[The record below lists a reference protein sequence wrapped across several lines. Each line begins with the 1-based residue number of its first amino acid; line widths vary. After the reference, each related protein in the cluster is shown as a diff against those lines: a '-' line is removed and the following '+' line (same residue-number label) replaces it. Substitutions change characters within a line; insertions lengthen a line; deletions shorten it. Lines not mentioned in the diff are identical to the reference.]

1 MRLSSAQLSKL
12 NAELSE
18 YRNKMESNNHESELL
33 KQRIQKLLS
42 ENSSLSEEVRTGQE
56 NLRLSTAQAS
66 KLGNEL
72 NEFRNRLGATTQ
84 ES

>member
-42 ENSSLSEEVRTGQE
+42 ENTNLADEVRTGQE
-56 NLRLSTAQAS
+56 NLRLSAAQAS

-72 NEFRNRLGATTQ
+72 N
-84 ES
+84 